1 MSLVLTLVLEMASS
15 CRSSCRNPDDGT
27 WDPLV
32 LICCDIIKAY
42 PKDTAPPRVRAKCW
56 NLRNVPKTT
65 DAADSLR
72 MVNWYAI
79 FPGCGKKY
87 RSREVCRT
95 ISLSHT
101 RLVRTGKQASTACCA
116 RDRLSAKCG

>member
-1 MSLVLTLVLEMASS
+1 MHNFQWGFRAHRRCTDPSLVLTLVLEMASS

-79 FPGCGKKY
+79 FLVAVRSIDPG
-87 RSREVCRT
+87 RFV
-95 ISLSHT
+95 
-101 RLVRTGKQASTACCA
+101 AP
-116 RDRLSAKCG
+116 